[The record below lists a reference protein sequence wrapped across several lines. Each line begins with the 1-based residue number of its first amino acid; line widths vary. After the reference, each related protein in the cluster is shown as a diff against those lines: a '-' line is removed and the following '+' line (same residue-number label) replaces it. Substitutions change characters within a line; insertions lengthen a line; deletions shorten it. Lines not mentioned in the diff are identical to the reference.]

1 MCVRICTRRYCSLA
15 HITEGEHMAAA
26 AASLFM
32 PMPMRCLVSVFVFLR
47 GSTQLASNSAAGFQ
61 STSSSGGGSLIRQA
75 IQMSPAIHFIL
86 ERRRCSRREIH
97 QTCTTLNESIGEIT
111 SRLDLIYTCRL
122 SLLSLARVCESGKRH
137 SKLFKYFTPTSV
149 QLHWSMPVYS
159 WMPFPNKMR
168 NDVQAC
174 LCIFTTEFEKKI
186 ILFLMVRLLFLA

>member
-1 MCVRICTRRYCSLA
+1 MISVPNAVHFSCTNFTFSCLYWCEYILCVDVRAYLHSAVLLSCS
-15 HITEGEHMAAA
+15 HHRGRTHGCCCF
-26 AASLFM
+26 SLF
-32 PMPMRCLVSVFVFLR
+32 MPMRCLVSVFVFLR
-47 GSTQLASNSAAGFQ
+47 GSTRLASNSAAGFQ

-159 WMPFPNKMR
+159 WMPFPNKM
-168 NDVQAC
+168 
-174 LCIFTTEFEKKI
+174 K
-186 ILFLMVRLLFLA
+186 